1 MPLFAATKEYIFSQ
15 IQTIRMP
22 LEENSLPINKRHN
35 HSKNKA
41 KKWIMDGMLGQRNLV
56 SKLNKPSPNGI
67 WVRTFEN
74 KGTAHTAKIMELV
87 QKGSS

>member
-41 KKWIMDGMLGQRNLV
+41 KK
-56 SKLNKPSPNGI
+56 
-67 WVRTFEN
+67 
-74 KGTAHTAKIMELV
+74 
-87 QKGSS
+87 